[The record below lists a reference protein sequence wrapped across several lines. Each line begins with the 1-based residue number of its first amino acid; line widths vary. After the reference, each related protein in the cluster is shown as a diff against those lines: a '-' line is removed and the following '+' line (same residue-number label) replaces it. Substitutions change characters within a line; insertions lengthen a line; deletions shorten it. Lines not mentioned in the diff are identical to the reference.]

1 MSQTC
6 PFLLLVCS
14 SQQQQSLTLL
24 PPGHCWDREEGLP
37 HGPQGWLGLTCRKLP
52 SSLRCGPRTRPDAF
66 GTAAQRAQPGPRLS
80 GRARANRLALSRRFL
95 FLSRE
100 PRPATDTKSPQCTW
114 DLELDRQVHGK
125 KWCQP
130 SPKARTIPIMFYR
143 PRPPAFKALWLCHLS
158 GKVSPPPSHLP
169 PTRLA
174 LFSFLGP
181 QSVLWFKAGETSSS
195 IICICAHTVSPLLD
209 RKP

>member
-100 PRPATDTKSPQCTW
+100 PRPATDTKSPQCAW
-114 DLELDRQVHGK
+114 DRSVNKHMSQTSVTLRAELSCWSHSCVS
-125 KWCQP
+125 
-130 SPKARTIPIMFYR
+130 SPV
-143 PRPPAFKALWLCHLS
+143 L
-158 GKVSPPPSHLP
+158 GG
-169 PTRLA
+169 
-174 LFSFLGP
+174 SFLC
-181 QSVLWFKAGETSSS
+181 LWKMRTR
-195 IICICAHTVSPLLD
+195 TV
-209 RKP
+209 